1 MSKRKNRG
9 KSPNLPEEV
18 LARARQ
24 QAGLEPAADQDEAE
38 VEEAPPAPVVK
49 PKAAEKAEKPA
60 PPRAERPRESR
71 RRRELRQVEY
81 QAGERKASAYDSAML
96 AEMLAH
102 PTRQVSEEELHEQY
116 GYVITDLRNMGVLAA
131 VLFVLLIV
139 IAQFL
144 G

>member
-9 KSPNLPEEV
+9 KSPNLPEDV

-38 VEEAPPAPVVK
+38 VAAAPPAPVVR

-60 PPRAERPRESR
+60 PRAERPRESR

-81 QAGERKASAYDSAML
+81 QAGERKASAYDSAMI

-116 GYVITDLRNMGVLAA
+116 GYVIADLRNMGVLAA
-131 VLFVLLIV
+131 VLFVVLIV

-144 G
+144 